1 MKCED
6 NSQDVSWEFGDKEV
20 AELVDHA
27 SIREVCGA
35 WVLHLGLK
43 DWVVGVLE
51 LEGVARNLKSGII

>member
-1 MKCED
+1 
-6 NSQDVSWEFGDKEV
+6 
-20 AELVDHA
+20 LVDHA